1 MDFNRLLDDLF
12 QALDPVKRIGLR
24 ALLHELTATRD
35 IPSVNQAILE
45 RAPAVVGADL
55 WRQCCERGLAQ
66 ILLQAV
72 HDGRVGRVLLEEQRA
87 RPETIC
93 ASFLEVTDRT

>member
-45 RAPAVVGADL
+45 RAPAVLV
-55 WRQCCERGLAQ
+55 LAG
-66 ILLQAV
+66 
-72 HDGRVGRVLLEEQRA
+72 GRPCGSVSA
-87 RPETIC
+87 IRP
-93 ASFLEVTDRT
+93 ASPASP